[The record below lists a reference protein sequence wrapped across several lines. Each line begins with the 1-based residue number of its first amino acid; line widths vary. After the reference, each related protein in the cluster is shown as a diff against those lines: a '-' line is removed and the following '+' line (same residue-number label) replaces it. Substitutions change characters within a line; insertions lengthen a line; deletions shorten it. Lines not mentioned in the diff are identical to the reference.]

1 MLVGCAAEEPQ
12 TIDYQPQTKRG
23 YDYCLRCHGADG
35 SGTADV
41 PNIRNR
47 EIWKVNPDS
56 VLFVLIFGMATQY
69 SDDSVVRTMPPVPYS
84 DEEIAEVG
92 EYANRVIGQREVN
105 YTVEDVRRVR
115 AAHKQYL
122 SRHLS
127 FPASP

>member
-1 MLVGCAAEEPQ
+1 
-12 TIDYQPQTKRG
+12 
-23 YDYCLRCHGADG
+23 
-35 SGTADV
+35 V

-105 YTVEDVRRVR
+105 YTAEDVRRVR

>member
-1 MLVGCAAEEPQ
+1 MLMLVGIMAMSCSDEGRR
-12 TIDYQPQTKRG
+12 TSG

-35 SGTADV
+35 SGSVDV
-41 PNIRNR
+41 PDIRGR

-69 SDDSVVRTMPPVPYS
+69 SDESVVRTMPPVPYS

-105 YTVEDVRRVR
+105 YTAEDVRRVR
-115 AAHKQYL
+115 AAHKEFL